1 MATLIPAVTSHEI
14 ARSIY
19 RDIITGRDYFYV
31 FGGQAFAT
39 PGTSEDTRSF
49 IADVHK
55 NILMVKQVTPGPN
68 DVVYLIRRINWT
80 TSTVYVEYED
90 NQDLSCEDFYVM
102 TEDYNI
108 YKCLN
113 NNSGAASTVK
123 PTSTDAAASA
133 TSVLSDG
140 YIWKF
145 MYQVPV
151 LDRIKFL
158 TTDYIPVRNVSDG
171 INFDVNG
178 VITSVN
184 IDAAGDG
191 YTDPYLV
198 IQGDGVYPLAI
209 TFNAATAVIDA
220 DDTIYALA
228 HTFETGDA
236 VLYNSGG
243 GTDVSGLS
251 NNTTYYVI
259 KYDANYIQLA
269 TSLANATSGTQINI
283 AAGVGTLHTL
293 TAIGNTANITI
304 DGNGAISTIAI
315 TNSKRGYTHAKA
327 LMYDK
332 NVKPYDWV
340 DGVVGADVWT
350 GTITTSVNSKTVTGS
365 GTLFTTEFGNPAL
378 SPAVRWTLVDETNRI
393 IGTFETSSIT
403 SNTSLQLDAVPEF
416 SLSNKSF
423 TAFRGGAF
431 EGTVV
436 LAAETS
442 NETNQ
447 NVVLEAVHGSIY
459 KVDIVSGGTGYTLPT
474 ISVVGDGEDANISVT
489 VDGSGTITGVTI
501 NDPGQNYNYAR
512 LDITGV
518 NTTPASL
525 FAHVG
530 PQGGHGS
537 NIAKE
542 LYASSLCIMA
552 TLDTSNADLFEGND
566 YRQLGL
572 IKNLKKYN
580 NTQDVDIGYFTAS
593 TGTASFIITVPE
605 ADYDEYNADDEIE
618 TSNGGIY
625 KVVTKRYDVTTSS
638 YLVYLLYLEGTET
651 FTTSSTL
658 TNNTTTASSLTCT
671 EVVTPEFDKN
681 TGTIMYVNTLSPIS
695 RGDQQV
701 ETVKLFLHFGATC

>member
-19 RDIITGRDYFYV
+19 RDIITGHDYFYV

-39 PGTSEDTRSF
+39 PDTSEDTRTF
-49 IADVHK
+49 LADVHK
-55 NILMVKQVTPGPN
+55 NIIMVKQVTPGPN

-80 TSTVYVEYED
+80 TSTVYVQYED
-90 NQDLSCEDFYVM
+90 NVDLACEDFYVM

-113 NNSGAASTVK
+113 NNNGAASTVK

-133 TSVLSDG
+133 TAVLSDG

-158 TTDYIPVRNVSDG
+158 NAEYIPVRNVSDG
-171 INFDVNG
+171 VNFDVNG
-178 VITSVN
+178 TISAVN
-184 IDAAGDG
+184 IDASGDG

-198 IQGDGVYPLAI
+198 IEGDGIYPMSL

-236 VLYNSGG
+236 VIYNTGG
-243 GTDVSGLS
+243 GTAVSGLA

-259 KYDANYIQLA
+259 KQDANYIQLA
-269 TSLANATSGTQINI
+269 SSLANATAGVQIAI
-283 AAGVGTLHTL
+283 AAGVGTNHTL
-293 TAIGNTANITI
+293 VDVGNTANISI
-304 DGNGAISTIAI
+304 DVNGGISTIAV

-327 LMYDK
+327 TMYDK
-332 NVKPYDWV
+332 DVKPYDWV

-350 GTITTSVNSKTVTGS
+350 GTITASVNNATVTGS
-365 GTLFTTEFGNPAL
+365 GTVFTNEFGSAL
-378 SPAVRWTLVDETNRI
+378 LTPIRWTLVDDTNRI
-393 IGTFETSSIT
+393 IGTFDTDGVT
-403 SNTSLQLDAVPEF
+403 SNTQITLDAPPEF
-416 SLSNKSF
+416 SISNKSF
-423 TAFRGGAF
+423 TAFRGGGF
-431 EGTVV
+431 QGTVV
-436 LAAETS
+436 LTPETS
-442 NETNQ
+442 NPTNQ
-447 NVVLEAVHGSIY
+447 EAVLEAVHGAIY
-459 KVDIVSGGTGYTLPT
+459 KVDIVDGGLGYTSP
-474 ISVVGDGEDANISVT
+474 SVTAVGDGEDANITVT
-489 VDGSGTITGVTI
+489 VDGNGTITGVNI
-501 NDPGQNYNYAR
+501 IDPGQNYNYVR
-512 LDITGV
+512 LDITGA
-518 NTTPASL
+518 NTNPAEL

-542 LYASSLCIMA
+542 LYASSLCVMA
-552 TLDTSNADLFEGND
+552 TLDTSNVDLFEGND

-572 IKNLKKYN
+572 IKNIKKYN
-580 NTQDVDIGYFTAS
+580 ATQDVDISYFTS
-593 TGTASFIITVPE
+593 TTGTAAFVVGVPSSE
-605 ADYDEYNADDEIE
+605 YDEYNADDEIE

-625 KVVTKRYDVTTSS
+625 KVVSKRYDATDDV
-638 YLVYLLYLEGTET
+638 YYVYLLYLEGVET
-651 FTTSSTL
+651 FTTASTL
-658 TNNTTTASSLTCT
+658 TNNTTTTGALTCT
-671 EVVTPEFDKN
+671 SVTAPEFDKN
-681 TGTIMYVNTLSPIS
+681 TGTILYVNTFSPIS
-695 RGDQQV
+695 RSDQQV

>member
-49 IADVHK
+49 LADVHK

-80 TSTVYVEYED
+80 SNTVYVEYED
-90 NQDLSCEDFYVM
+90 NVDLSCEDFYVM

-113 NNSGAASTVK
+113 NNNGALSTVK
-123 PTSTDAAASA
+123 PTITDAAASA
-133 TSVLSDG
+133 TASYTDG

-158 TTDYIPVRNVSDG
+158 TSEYIPVRNVSDG
-171 INFDVNG
+171 VNFDVNG
-178 VITSVN
+178 VISSVN
-184 IDAAGDG
+184 IDAAGEG

-198 IQGDGVYPLAI
+198 IQGDGVYPLTI

-236 VLYNSGG
+236 VLYNTGG
-243 GTDVSGLS
+243 GTAISGLT
-251 NNTTYYVI
+251 NNTTYYII

-269 TSLANATSGTQINI
+269 TSLANATAGTQISI
-283 AAGVGTLHTL
+283 AAGVGTLHTI
-293 TAIGNTANITI
+293 TAIGNTANISI
-304 DGNGAISTIAI
+304 DGNGAIASINI

-332 NVKPYDWV
+332 DVKPYDWV
-340 DGVVGADVWT
+340 DGVVGADVFT
-350 GTITTSVNSKTVTGS
+350 GTITTSTTSKIVTGS
-365 GTLFTTEFGNPAL
+365 GTVFTDELGSGLLTPIL
-378 SPAVRWTLVDETNRI
+378 WTLVDETNRI
-393 IGTFETSSIT
+393 IGTVSTDNVTSDT
-403 SNTSLQLDAVPEF
+403 QLELDAVPEF
-416 SLSNKSF
+416 AISNKSF
-423 TAFRGGAF
+423 TAFRGGGF
-431 EGTVV
+431 QGTVI
-436 LAAETS
+436 LTPETS

-447 NVVLEAVHGSIY
+447 DIVFEAVHGAIY
-459 KVDIVSGGTGYTLPT
+459 KVDIVDGGTGYTLPS

-489 VDGSGTITGVTI
+489 VDSSGTITGVTI

-512 LDITGV
+512 LDITGA
-518 NTTPASL
+518 NTSPAEL

-542 LYASSLCIMA
+542 LYASSLCIM
-552 TLDTSNADLFEGND
+552 TSLDTSNTDLFEGND

-572 IKNLKKYN
+572 IKNIKHYN
-580 NTQDVDIGYFTAS
+580 DTQDVDIGYFTS
-593 TGTASFIITVPE
+593 TTGTAAFVVTVPQSE
-605 ADYDEYNADDEIE
+605 YDEYNADDEIE

-625 KVVTKRYDVTTSS
+625 KVVTKRYDITNDV
-638 YLVYLLYLEGTET
+638 YLVYLLYIEGNET

-658 TNNTTTASSLTCT
+658 TNNTTTTGSLTCT
-671 EVVTPEFDKN
+671 EVVNPEFDKN

>member
-19 RDIITGRDYFYV
+19 RDIITGHDYFYV

-39 PGTSEDTRSF
+39 PDTSEDTRTF
-49 IADVHK
+49 LADVHK
-55 NILMVKQVTPGPN
+55 NIIMVKQVTPGPN

-80 TSTVYVEYED
+80 TSTVYVQYED
-90 NQDLSCEDFYVM
+90 NVDLACEDFYVM

-113 NNSGAASTVK
+113 NNNGAPSTVK

-133 TSVLSDG
+133 TSALSDG

-158 TTDYIPVRNVSDG
+158 NADYIPVRNVSDG
-171 INFDVNG
+171 VNFDVNG
-178 VITSVN
+178 TISAVN
-184 IDAAGDG
+184 IDASGDG

-198 IQGDGVYPLAI
+198 IEGDGIYPMSL

-236 VLYNSGG
+236 VIYNTGG
-243 GTDVSGLS
+243 GTAVSGLT

-259 KYDANYIQLA
+259 KQDANYIQLA
-269 TSLANATSGTQINI
+269 SSLANATAGVQIAI
-283 AAGVGTLHTL
+283 AAGVGTNHTI
-293 TAIGNTANITI
+293 TDVGNTANISI
-304 DGNGAISTIAI
+304 DVNGGISTITV

-327 LMYDK
+327 TMYDK
-332 NVKPYDWV
+332 DVKPYDWV

-350 GTITTSVNSKTVTGS
+350 GTITTSVNSTTVTGS
-365 GTLFTTEFGNPAL
+365 GTVFTDEFGSAL
-378 SPAVRWTLVDETNRI
+378 LTPIRWTLVDDTNRI
-393 IGTFETSSIT
+393 IGTFDTDGVT
-403 SNTSLQLDAVPEF
+403 SNTQITLDAPPEF
-416 SLSNKSF
+416 SISNKSF
-423 TAFRGGAF
+423 TAFRGGGF
-431 EGTVV
+431 QGTVV
-436 LAAETS
+436 LTPETS
-442 NETNQ
+442 NPTNQ
-447 NVVLEAVHGSIY
+447 EAVLEAVHGAIY
-459 KVDIVSGGTGYTLPT
+459 KVDIVDGGLGYTSP
-474 ISVVGDGEDANISVT
+474 SVTAVGDGEDANITVT
-489 VDGSGTITGVTI
+489 VDGNGTITGVNI
-501 NDPGQNYNYAR
+501 IDPGQNYNYVR
-512 LDITGV
+512 LDITGA
-518 NTTPASL
+518 NTNPAEL

-552 TLDTSNADLFEGND
+552 TLDTSNVDLFEGND

-572 IKNLKKYN
+572 IKNVKKYN
-580 NTQDVDIGYFTAS
+580 ATQDVDISYFTSA
-593 TGTASFIITVPE
+593 TGTAAFVVGVPSGE
-605 ADYDEYNADDEIE
+605 YDEYNADDEIE

-625 KVVTKRYDVTTSS
+625 KVVSKRYDATDDV
-638 YLVYLLYLEGTET
+638 YYVYLLYLEGTET

-658 TNNTTTASSLTCT
+658 TNNTTTTGALTCT
-671 EVVTPEFDKN
+671 SVTAPEFDKN
-681 TGTIMYVNTLSPIS
+681 TGTILYVNTFSPIS
-695 RGDQQV
+695 RSDQQV